1 MRKALIL
8 LNLILVALTISL
20 TSGATTP
27 PKKKYP
33 GGKCYIYRYTLENKG
48 ESSYTLDR
56 PQRWLSHK
64 SIERRKKQGLAL
76 DSTDLPVSTGYLK
89 AIERIASEANRAT
102 RKLTVPTQ
110 IIGTSRW
117 NNTVLVRSADTT
129 LLNQIG
135 QQAFVKHYENVWT
148 APDSIERKIKVKP
161 NFEFNPWDSVHG
173 SPYGHGR
180 EQIEML
186 NGHRLHGIGYRGK
199 GITIAILDGGFMNV
213 DKLADRKSVV

>member
-8 LNLILVALTISL
+8 LSLILVALTISL

-102 RKLTVPTQ
+102 RKLTDAEVEAM
-110 IIGTSRW
+110 I
-117 NNTVLVRSADTT
+117 TVAGAAYREVARNMNADG
-129 LLNQIG
+129 L
-135 QQAFVKHYENVWT
+135 K
-148 APDSIERKIKVKP
+148 
-161 NFEFNPWDSVHG
+161 
-173 SPYGHGR
+173 
-180 EQIEML
+180 
-186 NGHRLHGIGYRGK
+186 
-199 GITIAILDGGFMNV
+199 
-213 DKLADRKSVV
+213 